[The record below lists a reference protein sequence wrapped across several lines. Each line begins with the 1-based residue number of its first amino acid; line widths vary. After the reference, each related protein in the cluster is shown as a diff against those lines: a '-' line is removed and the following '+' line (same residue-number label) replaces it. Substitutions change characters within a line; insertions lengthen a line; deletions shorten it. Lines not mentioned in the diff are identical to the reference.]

1 MLTDHATR
9 RQKRRHL
16 GVADTGVACSEE
28 TLYSVELRRWGSY
41 GLATA
46 VQRRALWQN
55 FAM

>member
-16 GVADTGVACSEE
+16 GVADTGVAGSEE